1 MSKGTISG
9 RLDAI
14 KYVLLGALA
23 QSGDVLSGE
32 QLSSF
37 KDQAAKSGSSNSL
50 THYTRACRQRA
61 CDSNCLSWTRRP
73 AAPPAAP
80 H

>member
-9 RLDAI
+9 RVDAI

-23 QSGDVLSGE
+23 QSGDVLDGE

-37 KDQAAKSGSSNSL
+37 KDQAAKSGSSNSA
-50 THYTRACRQRA
+50 THYTKACRQELA
-61 CDSNCLSWTRRP
+61 TRTASRGP
-73 AAPPAAP
+73 GLRQPLIECAL
-80 H
+80 